1 VFQSVPDSW
10 AIDQV
15 FPVVPLHRLHE
26 EPDRDATLEDITC
39 DSDGRIDT
47 FIGTHRGTENT
58 LRVHSLQPG
67 ENYPLC
73 IFLTGAYQE
82 ILGDLHNLFGDTNT
96 VHVSLK
102 EDGSLNYEQIIEGED
117 VTDVLDYVQFSADEL
132 AGRIDGFLI
141 GCVQRGV
148 VTQKEADDFLALYKA
163 GLNGYTY
170 LVKPE
175 APEID

>member
-1 VFQSVPDSW
+1 M
-10 AIDQV
+10 
-15 FPVVPLHRLHE
+15 PLHRLHE

-47 FIGTHRGTENT
+47 FIGTHSGTENT

-67 ENYPLC
+67 ESYPLC

-141 GCVQRGV
+141 GCVQRGA